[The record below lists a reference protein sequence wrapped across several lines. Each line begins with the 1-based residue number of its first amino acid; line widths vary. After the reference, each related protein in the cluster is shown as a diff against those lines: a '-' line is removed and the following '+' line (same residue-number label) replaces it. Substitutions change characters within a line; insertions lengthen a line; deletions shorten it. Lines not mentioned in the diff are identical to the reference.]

1 MKKLFIISLIALT
14 SCAAPKQSFLVI
26 GYQIV
31 RQDTINVVKRIKP
44 AEPCKPMVY
53 PIGQIICCGK
63 VKVIK

>member
-1 MKKLFIISLIALT
+1 MKKLITISLVALT

-31 RQDTINVVKRIKP
+31 RGDSINIVKRIKP

-53 PIGQIICCGK
+53 PVGTIICCGK
-63 VKVIK
+63 VKIIK